1 MGILCEIA
9 EVFYKLENMTVHILE
24 SRNDN
29 LEITAVEE
37 QTDAMND
44 AKAVVV
50 RYRLDFDN
58 RDYVSLK
65 KSVQMTHTIHRR
77 KEFNAT
83 SFSTIAGHFILTDTN
98 ETLQI

>member
-77 KEFNAT
+77 K
-83 SFSTIAGHFILTDTN
+83 
-98 ETLQI
+98 